1 MKFEKKMKKKTD
13 WNITLNTESLK
24 LLEFIYLLILFS
36 QVFPLSSLVILFF
49 HFESGIH
56 KVSFESYNLI

>member
-1 MKFEKKMKKKTD
+1 MKSEEKKKKNTD
-13 WNITLNTESLK
+13 WNITLYIESLK

-56 KVSFESYNLI
+56 KASFESYNLI